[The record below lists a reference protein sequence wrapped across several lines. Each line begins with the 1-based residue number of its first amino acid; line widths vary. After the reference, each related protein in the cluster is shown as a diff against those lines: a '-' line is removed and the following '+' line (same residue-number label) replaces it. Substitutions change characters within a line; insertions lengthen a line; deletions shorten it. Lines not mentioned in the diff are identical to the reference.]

1 MENEYINQDTL
12 KALLVRLANMYNSLN
27 SSISTIITWID
38 EEYITT
44 EEIQEIINDIDT
56 TYSGFAEACGITE

>member
-1 MENEYINQDTL
+1 MENEYINQDIL
-12 KALLVRLANMYNSLN
+12 KALLVKLANMYNNLN

-44 EEIQEIINDIDT
+44 YEIQEIITNLDK
-56 TYSGFAEACGITE
+56 TYTGFAEACGITE

>member
-1 MENEYINQDTL
+1 MENEYINQDIL

-27 SSISTIITWID
+27 SSISTIIAWID

-44 EEIQEIINDIDT
+44 EEIQEIITDLDA